1 MMEQKVREK
10 NLQKLQTT
18 FVNGGGNNEKIINL
32 VEKSIRE
39 LGNPGTNN
47 SDLIPDL
54 SNHKQ

>member
-1 MMEQKVREK
+1 MDE
-10 NLQKLQTT
+10 
-18 FVNGGGNNEKIINL
+18 NNEKIINL

-39 LGNPGTNN
+39 LGNLGTKGTNN